1 LLLETG
7 AAYPRPR
14 PQKSEKTLAF
24 QQSKIYSYKECL
36 QSCIKVIMQTII
48 INSQKGG
55 SGKTMLCAHL
65 SAQAERD
72 GDGPMYLIDT
82 DPQGT
87 LTKWHS
93 LRQAEVPQRV
103 EVPFSAIAQGLAK
116 LKERGASYCIV
127 DTAPTRDE
135 DVLSLLKLA
144 NLVIV
149 PVQPSPS
156 DIWSVAATF
165 QLLKAE
171 RIPFLFVLMRTK
183 PNANIT
189 AQSVALLSKFGEV
202 APTFVAD
209 RTAYA
214 ASMTDGRTAQ
224 ELHPKSPAGLEI
236 AALWKNVKDSIP
248 TTMTEQKELVANG

>member
-1 LLLETG
+1 
-7 AAYPRPR
+7 
-14 PQKSEKTLAF
+14 
-24 QQSKIYSYKECL
+24 
-36 QSCIKVIMQTII
+36 MQTII

-55 SGKTMLCAHL
+55 SGKTMLSAHL
-65 SAQAERD
+65 STQAERD
-72 GDGPMYLIDT
+72 GDGPVYLIDT

-93 LRQAEVPQRV
+93 LREAEAPQRV
-103 EVPFSAIAQGLAK
+103 EVPFAAIEKGLAK
-116 LKERGASYCIV
+116 LKERGAAYCIV
-127 DTAPTRDE
+127 DTAPSRDE
-135 DVLSLLKLA
+135 HVLSLLKLA
-144 NLVIV
+144 DLVIV

-156 DIWSVAATF
+156 DIWSAAATF

-171 RIPFLFVLMRTK
+171 RIPFIFVMMRTK
-183 PNANIT
+183 VNASIT

-224 ELHPKSPAGLEI
+224 ELQPKGPAGHEMT
-236 AALWKNVKDSIP
+236 ALWKNIKAVIP
-248 TTMTEQKELVANG
+248 ATTNHKELAANA